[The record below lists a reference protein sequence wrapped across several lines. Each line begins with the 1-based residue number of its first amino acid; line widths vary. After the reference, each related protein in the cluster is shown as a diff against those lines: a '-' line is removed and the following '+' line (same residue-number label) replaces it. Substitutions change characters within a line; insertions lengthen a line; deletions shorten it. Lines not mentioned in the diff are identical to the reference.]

1 LKKVL
6 MVFFVILS
14 LLLTWYA
21 YRLLFKKGKEDVL
34 ALPRVQ
40 FDIFLVIDQSGS
52 MKGDKM
58 DPTPSDPEG
67 IRVKAA
73 HYFVDYLRYFSD
85 PKSNNRISVINFG
98 TDTPEP
104 FQLPLAEVGKAEK
117 VEEIKKKIE
126 EHSLGYTNFYQ
137 ALRKVEE
144 FYKKGN
150 IPKETRQPVVI
161 IFTDGDPKD
170 ERHLTKEQYF
180 REISEFVE
188 KDLRNIRTEG
198 SVRPINFEFFIIA
211 LDARGQ
217 YWHKD
222 KDRWEKLAPKRT
234 FMLKQADEE
243 ELETIYG
250 KIIEALF
257 STQAGEW
264 FDLETG
270 SEKKIS
276 IPPYIEKIVVS
287 VKKERKIKDQRL
299 EILTPD
305 GKILKEGASF
315 KLSSGP
321 GMNFYVLVE
330 PDPGEWTLKLSPSGK
345 VRVKQDFLP
354 TKLQVKKPATI
365 HPLGEPIEL
374 VASFL
379 KSDGTPVIPLSRY
392 PLSFSTSIKGP
403 DGKTLQP
410 RLVEDRGIK
419 GLYRTMEKIPT
430 RQEGVYEITFE
441 VNVGAF
447 LKTGNFVLSR
457 NTIPIEVFPI
467 VYLKSI
473 QPSIKRDHSIYHP
486 ILFWRQNPLKVEGKL
501 YREGKEILARDLA
514 DKNLDN
520 LVLAQIEREY
530 GKGSSNVSFLK
541 YDEKLNLFQDTLY
554 PQKRLWPG
562 QYTLATKIE
571 AIKPDGSKYLR
582 QDENDF
588 AVVYGYG
595 IVGWV
600 ILLALI
606 FYILV
611 QIFWRTVRGPLR
623 GEVYIGTISAKP
635 RDILLYNKCRV
646 VSRKRKFVIPWIN
659 TIRHDAD
666 KNPRVYCP
674 TFYIIGTKH
683 KMGDGR
689 VEPAV
694 TIFYRKFSIFPW
706 WTKLYR
712 GRGSTTISGFT
723 VRWTH

>member
-21 YRLLFKKGKEDVL
+21 YQMLFKKEKEDVL
-34 ALPRVQ
+34 AFPQVQ

-58 DPTPSDPEG
+58 DPIPSDPEG

-73 HYFVDYLRYFSD
+73 HYFVEYLQYFLD

-104 FQLPLAEVGKAEK
+104 FQLPLTEINKPEKA
-117 VEEIKKKIE
+117 EEIKKKIE

-144 FYKKGN
+144 FYKKGK
-150 IPKETRQPVVI
+150 IPEEIRQPVVI
-161 IFTDGDPKD
+161 IFTDGEPKD
-170 ERHLTKEQYF
+170 KRRLTKEQYF
-180 REISEFVE
+180 NEINEFVE
-188 KDLRNIRTEG
+188 KNLKNIRTEG
-198 SVRPINFEFFIIA
+198 LVRSVNFDFFIIA

-222 KDRWEKLAPKRT
+222 RDRWEKLAPKRT
-234 FMLKQADEE
+234 FQLKRADEE

-264 FDLETG
+264 FDLEVG
-270 SEKKIS
+270 DEKKIL
-276 IPPYIEKIVVS
+276 IPPYIEKVVVS

-299 EILTPD
+299 EMITPV
-305 GKILKEGASF
+305 GEILKEGKNF
-315 KLSSGP
+315 RVSSGP
-321 GMNFYVLVE
+321 GINFYVMVE

-354 TKLQVKKPATI
+354 TKLQLKKPVSV
-365 HPLGEPIEL
+365 HPLGEPIEV
-374 VASFL
+374 VASFS
-379 KSDGTPVIPLSRY
+379 KSDGTPIIPLSRY
-392 PLSFSTSIKGP
+392 PLYFSASIKGP
-403 DGKTLQP
+403 DGKMLQP
-410 RLVEDRGIK
+410 KLVEDRGVK
-419 GLYRTMEKIPT
+419 GIYRPMEKITT
-430 RQEGVYEITFE
+430 RQEGIYEITLE

-457 NTIPIEVFPI
+457 NIIPIEVMPI
-467 VYLKSI
+467 VYFKSI
-473 QPSIKRDHSIYHP
+473 HPSLKRDHSIYHP
-486 ILFWRQNPLKVEGKL
+486 ILFWRQNLLKVEGKL
-501 YREGKEILARDLA
+501 YREGKEILARDFT
-514 DKNLDN
+514 DKKLDN
-520 LVLAQIEREY
+520 LVLAQIEREH
-530 GKGSSNVSFLK
+530 GEGISNVLFMK
-541 YDEKLNLFQDTLY
+541 YAEKLNLFEETLY

-571 AIKPDGSKYLR
+571 AIKPDGGKYIR

-588 AVVYGYG
+588 TVVYGYG
-595 IVGWV
+595 MVGWV
-600 ILLALI
+600 ILFILI
-606 FYILV
+606 FYMLV

-623 GEVYIGTISAKP
+623 GEVYISTISVKP
-635 RDILLYNKCRV
+635 RDILFYNKYRV

-666 KNPRVYCP
+666 KNSGVLCP
-674 TFYIIGTKH
+674 TFYVIGDKH
-683 KMGDGR
+683 KMKDGR

-706 WTKLYR
+706 WNKLYR
-712 GRGSTTISGFT
+712 GRSSTNIGGFT
-723 VRWTH
+723 VRWTQ